1 MFRVASIKCNV
12 RTIISKQNDIQDRL
26 NVAVHMIRILERERQ
41 ELLTE
46 NDKLVGEVQICH
58 DRLVDST
65 RVCTIMVISL
75 MSVCVI
81 IGIMSTMKIC
91 AKVVKIIF
99 CDACGSSCAGCKKS
113 CHLCQKPY
121 RLVL

>member
-1 MFRVASIKCNV
+1 MNV

-58 DRLVDST
+58 DRLVDAT
-65 RVCTIMVISL
+65 RVCHDNGYFL
-75 MSVCVI
+75 CAVCHHWDYEHNEN
-81 IGIMSTMKIC
+81 MCESC
-91 AKVVKIIF
+91 QNSF
-99 CDACGSSCAGCKKS
+99 CDACGSSCADCKKKLS
-113 CHLCQKPY
+113 SLPET
-121 RLVL
+121 